1 MLKLRILVLHIYQ
14 YAFSLYSL
22 LYYYIGYKIELTQ
35 EEQDANNMSRASMA
49 RPSETYPGHPMD
61 PRGGPSGFAQQS
73 SFSKLF
79 NATHTQPV
87 RITINHINL
96 T

>member
-1 MLKLRILVLHIYQ
+1 MLAIPILIIFQ
-14 YAFSLYSL
+14 YFSSL
-22 LYYYIGYKIELTQ
+22 NLLSYYYYIGYKIELTQ

-79 NATHTQPV
+79 NATH
-87 RITINHINL
+87 INPRE
-96 T
+96 